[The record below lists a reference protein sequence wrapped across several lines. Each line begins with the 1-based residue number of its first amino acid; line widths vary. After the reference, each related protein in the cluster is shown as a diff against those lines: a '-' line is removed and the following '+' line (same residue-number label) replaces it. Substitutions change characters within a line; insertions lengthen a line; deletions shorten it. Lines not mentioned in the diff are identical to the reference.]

1 MEDHDQGPAHRGS
14 RVNILLTGAGGLI
27 ARALADKLL
36 CEGHCLTCV
45 VRPGAA
51 RQVGGAHPERL
62 RLVELDFA
70 SAGDP
75 SVWLPLLTNIQ
86 LVINTVGIFREH
98 GDQTFARI
106 HLRAPVALFEACLRA
121 GVKRVIQLSALGADE
136 AAKTAFLISKKT
148 ADDHL
153 LGLPL
158 NSVVVQPSLVY
169 ATHGP
174 SAALFNRMAIL
185 PLWLLPEGDGPW
197 LQPVHREDVV
207 QGLLALV
214 DGPLSRQ
221 GGRIVF
227 AGPQA
232 VTLLQYLQALRRQLG
247 GTDAAWLVRLPRKLF
262 LVLAALAGK
271 FPGSL
276 VTGESVQ
283 MLLHGNTGD
292 ASAFRAL
299 LGRAPRQVSAFVAS
313 EEAAAV
319 RRSALLACLLP
330 LARVSV
336 ALVWLW
342 TALVSFGIYPVQ
354 DSLALLAR
362 TGVTGALA
370 LWLLYGAAA
379 LDLALGLATLA
390 LSARWRRP
398 LWAGQ
403 LMLIAAYTVVITIFL
418 PEYWLH
424 PYGPVLKN
432 IPMAVLIGM
441 LYTLEP
447 SCHLRGKPWT
457 T

>member
-1 MEDHDQGPAHRGS
+1 VS
-14 RVNILLTGAGGLI
+14 ILLTGAGGLI
-27 ARALADKLL
+27 ARPLADRLL

-51 RQVGGAHPERL
+51 RQVVGAHAERL

-70 SAGDP
+70 SAGDS
-75 SVWLPLLTNIQ
+75 SVWLPLLTNIH

-98 GDQTFARI
+98 GDQSFARI
-106 HLRAPVALFEACLRA
+106 HLHAPVALFEACLSA
-121 GVKRVIQLSALGADE
+121 GVERVIQLSALGADE
-136 AAKTAFLISKKT
+136 TAKTAFLLSKKA
-148 ADDHL
+148 ADDYL

-158 NSVVVQPSLVY
+158 SSVVVQPSLVY
-169 ATHGP
+169 APHGP

-185 PLWLLPEGDGPW
+185 PLWLLPAGDGPW

-214 DGPLSRQ
+214 EAPVSQQ
-221 GGRIVF
+221 GKIVF
-227 AGPQA
+227 AGPRA

-247 GTDAAWLVRLPRKLF
+247 GTGAAWLVRLPRKLIPG
-262 LVLAALAGK
+262 LAAIAGK

-276 VTGESVQ
+276 LTGESVQ
-283 MLLHGNTGD
+283 MLMQGNTGD
-292 ASAFRAL
+292 ASAFEAL
-299 LGRAPRQVSAFVAS
+299 LGHAPRPVSAFVAS

-336 ALVWLW
+336 ALVWLG
-342 TALVSFGIYPVQ
+342 TALVSFGLYPVQ

-362 TGVTGALA
+362 TGATGALA

-390 LSARWRRP
+390 LPPRWRRP

-403 LMLIAAYTVVITIFL
+403 LILIAAYTVVITIFL

-432 IPMAVLIGM
+432 IPMAMLIVT

-447 SCHLRGKPWT
+447 SCHVRGKPWT

>member
-1 MEDHDQGPAHRGS
+1 M
-14 RVNILLTGAGGLI
+14 NILLTGAGGLI

-36 CEGHCLTCV
+36 GEGHCLTCL

-51 RQVGGAHPERL
+51 RQVLGAHPQRL

-70 SAGDP
+70 SAGHA

-98 GDQTFARI
+98 GDQTFARV
-106 HLRAPVALFEACLRA
+106 HLHAPVALFEACLRA

-136 AAKTAFLISKKT
+136 TAGTAFLLSKKA
-148 ADDHL
+148 ADDYL

-169 ATHGP
+169 AGYGP

-185 PLWLLPEGDGPW
+185 PLWLMPEGDGPW

-214 DGPLSRQ
+214 EDPVSHQ
-221 GGRIVF
+221 GRIVF
-227 AGPQA
+227 AGPQT

-247 GTDAAWLVRLPRKLF
+247 GTGTAWLVRLPRKLF
-262 LVLAALAGK
+262 LGLAALAGK

-276 VTGESVQ
+276 VTGESAQ
-283 MLLHGNTGD
+283 MLMHGNTGD
-292 ASAFRAL
+292 ASAFQAL
-299 LGRAPRQVSAFVAS
+299 LGHAPRQVSAFVAP
-313 EEAAAV
+313 EEAATV

-342 TALVSFGIYPVQ
+342 TALVSFGLYPVQ

-362 TGVTGALA
+362 TGVPGALGP
-370 LWLLYGAAA
+370 WLLYGAAA

-390 LSARWRRP
+390 LPPRWRRP

-403 LMLIAAYTVVITIFL
+403 LMLIAGYTVVITIFL

-432 IPMAVLIGM
+432 IPMAMLIVM
-441 LYTLEP
+441 IYTLEP
-447 SCHLRGKPWT
+447 SRDVRGKPWT